1 MAVNEASLEQ
11 RLELLEKARP
21 WSPRVVSKLEAHI
34 RSSEDEGLL
43 RINPF
48 QFALMKNI
56 QEHEAVDLFLHSA
69 SIGLFTMDWSLVC
82 PTCSEVVESFKALRN
97 IHASFGCNLCRTN
110 IETTLD
116 DLIHVTFTVS
126 PSIRDIIFH
135 HPAELSARDYFFK
148 YRFEPG
154 AHYTNGLTFLE
165 YLENNG
171 RLFET
176 IPAGGAW
183 TSRITVEKGWLV
195 VSDLENDT
203 GWFLEV
209 QESPGSPPNP
219 PVRLEMKR
227 NAKISAGPVIHTGAL
242 DLQIINETPAAS
254 RVFGFME
261 PPEPVS
267 ELEFGRVLTGK
278 DVLGSQ
284 TFRDLFRSEVISSSE
299 GLTVRDITILFTDLK
314 GSTALYDRIG
324 DLKAFALVRQHF
336 DTLGRVIL
344 AHDGAVVK
352 TIGDAIMAS
361 FLSPEKAVAAARGLL
376 EEIDLFNRNLG
387 TRDFI
392 LKIGIHRGASI
403 AVTLN
408 DRLDYFGQ
416 MVNIAARVQGLAE
429 ADEIC
434 ITEEVHSAGGVG
446 QLLQGTPVSQEMSM
460 LKGINDK
467 MAVYRIRTKEKAAAA
482 G

>member
-11 RLELLEKARP
+11 RLELLEKARA

-34 RSSEDEGLL
+34 RASDDEGLL

-48 QFALMKNI
+48 QFASQKNI
-56 QEHEAVDLFLHSA
+56 AEHEAVDLLLYSA
-69 SIGLFTMDWSLVC
+69 SVGLFTMDWSLVC

-97 IHASFGCNLCRTN
+97 IHASFSCNLCRTN

-135 HPAELSARDYFFK
+135 RPAELSARDYFFK

-154 AHYTNGLTFLE
+154 AHYPDGLTFKE
-165 YLENNG
+165 YLDSNG
-171 RLFET
+171 RIFET
-176 IPAGGAW
+176 IPAGGTW
-183 TSRITVEKGWLV
+183 SSRISVDKGWLV

-209 QESPGSPPNP
+209 QEGSRGPANG

-227 NAKISAGPVIHTGAL
+227 NAKISAGPVIHAGEL
-242 DLQIINETPAAS
+242 DLQIVNETQTAS
-254 RVFGFME
+254 RVFGFLE
-261 PPEPVS
+261 PPEPVPA
-267 ELEFGRVLTGK
+267 LLFGRVLTGK
-278 DVLGSQ
+278 EVLGSQ
-284 TFRDLFRSEVISSSE
+284 TFRDLFRSEVISSTE

-361 FLSPEKAVAAARGLL
+361 FLTPEKAVAAARGLL
-376 EEIDLFNRNLG
+376 EGIEGFNRNIG

-434 ITEEVHSAGGVG
+434 ITEEVHNAGGVG
-446 QLLQGTPVSQEMSM
+446 PLLEDFAVRQEVSM
-460 LKGINDK
+460 LKGINER
-467 MAVYRIRTKEKAAAA
+467 MAVYRLKQKKKVAS
-482 G
+482 